1 MFDLHPDGQRFALWP
16 MEQTFIFNFFDEL
29 RRIAPVKK

>member
-1 MFDLHPDGQRFALWP
+1 MPPGGAEPTEVQGHV
-16 MEQTFIFNFFDEL
+16 TVVTNFFDEL